1 MKEYTY
7 EFSIILKKIMGDSYG
22 KRKPTE
28 SEFIHAQ
35 MLYDDF
41 IEKHRK
47 NLF

>member
-1 MKEYTY
+1 MKEFTY
-7 EFSIILKKIMGDSYG
+7 EFSVILKQIMGNSYG

-28 SEFIHAQ
+28 SEYIQAK